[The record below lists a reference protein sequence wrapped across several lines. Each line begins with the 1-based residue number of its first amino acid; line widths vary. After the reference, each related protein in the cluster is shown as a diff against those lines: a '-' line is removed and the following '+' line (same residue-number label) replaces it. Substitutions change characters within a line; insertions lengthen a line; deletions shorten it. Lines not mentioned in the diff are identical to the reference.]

1 MRVIFAGVI
10 VLGSL
15 AAACGGDGDNGSVPT
30 STPDSDV
37 LHLRGYDITVEN
49 FRSAIRGFLIGQDP
63 TFCDS
68 IRGLSPSE
76 AVDALDQKLQALPT
90 NLPLPNATPISPQ
103 ASRNREDEERAAQIA
118 QDECAGVSPS
128 ASAQGAS
135 SLIEST

>member
-118 QDECAGVSPS
+118 QDE
-128 ASAQGAS
+128 
-135 SLIEST
+135 